1 MALDPIVNGTTW
13 RGVITVEPTSGQT
26 NADVTTALTSATITA
41 LIVDPSGTTVVTA
54 SAVVT
59 SAANR
64 TVTITISTVNTA
76 LLTAGA
82 VYAWKVLVVTTTPE
96 TFPLAVPGRP
106 IVRATATP

>member
-1 MALDPIVNGTTW
+1 MALDPIVNGATW

-26 NADVTTALTSATITA
+26 NSDVTTALTSATITA
-41 LIVDPSGTTVVTA
+41 LIVDPAGTTVVTA
-54 SAVVT
+54 SGVVT

-64 TVTITISTVNTA
+64 TVTITVSSVQSAT
-76 LLTAGA
+76 LTSGA

-106 IVRATATP
+106 IVKSTATP

>member
-1 MALDPIVNGTTW
+1 MALDPIVNGATW
-13 RGVITVEPTSGQT
+13 RGVITVEPTGGQT

-41 LIVDPSGTTVVTA
+41 LIIDPAGSTVVTA
-54 SAVVT
+54 SGVVT

-64 TVTITISTVNTA
+64 TVTITVSSIQSAT
-76 LLTAGA
+76 LTAGA

>member
-1 MALDPIVNGTTW
+1 MALDPIVNGATW

-26 NADVTTALTSATITA
+26 NADVTTALTSATVTA
-41 LIVDPSGTTVVTA
+41 LIVDPAGTT
-54 SAVVT
+54 VVT

-64 TVTITISTVNTA
+64 TVTITISTANTA

>member
-1 MALDPIVNGTTW
+1 MALDPIVNGATW

-26 NADVTTALTSATITA
+26 NADVTTALTGATITA
-41 LIVDPSGTTVVTA
+41 LIIDPAGTTVVTA
-54 SAVVT
+54 TGTVT

-64 TVTITISTVNTA
+64 TVTITISAVNSA

-106 IVRATATP
+106 IVKATATP

>member
-1 MALDPIVNGTTW
+1 MALDPIVNGATW

-26 NADVTTALTSATITA
+26 NADVTTALTSASITA
-41 LIVDPSGTTVVTA
+41 LIVDPAGTTVVTA
-54 SAVVT
+54 SGVVT
-59 SAANR
+59 SAGNR
-64 TVTITISTVNTA
+64 TVTITVSSVQSAT
-76 LLTAGA
+76 LTAGA

>member
-1 MALDPIVNGTTW
+1 MALDPIVNGATW

-26 NADVTTALTSATITA
+26 NSDVTTALTSATITA

-54 SAVVT
+54 SGVVT

-64 TVTITISTVNTA
+64 TVTITVSSVQSAT
-76 LLTAGA
+76 LTAGA

-106 IVRATATP
+106 IVKSTATP